1 MREPGG
7 PLRDEEG
14 AGGHYIS
21 SGVALAGLGL
31 LGLVFA
37 LTSTLILKT
46 DPQLIDGRAMAL
58 TSFGLV
64 SVGAWMIRHG
74 KVPPGEP

>member
-7 PLRDEEG
+7 PLHDDEG
-14 AGGHYIS
+14 AGGHYVS

-31 LGLVFA
+31 FGFVIA
-37 LTSTLILKT
+37 LISTVILKT

-58 TSFGLV
+58 TSFALV
-64 SVGAWMIRHG
+64 LVGAWMIHYG
-74 KVPPGEP
+74 KALPAEP